1 MAGEGLRALRE
12 ERALRTTGMTDTN
25 KALSAVAN
33 MQRAAK
39 TSASKQK
46 KSTPAS
52 SSPATTSVARDSSGA
67 RQIYDSSGNQYT
79 PQVRGNM
86 LPNFRDNPN
95 RDYEGLGQIVQGNVR
110 GYRVDDRSNLRIY
123 MTKTGKRGVQYEGNT
138 YYEVSPGSGSFK
150 SVVGAGEGG
159 TLELADLG
167 RNKAETAAAAAAEEV
182 ISSGGGSR
190 SGSSGGSGTVDDS
203 IKESESKVD
212 ERIKETEDF
221 AADAKTEI
229 GGKATTFPGAPDW
242 VKTVDDYENWLRSKS
257 AKAGFAST
265 IKTSATGLAPTA
277 LTSGVKVTSL
287 SG

>member
-1 MAGEGLRALRE
+1 MAEGLRALRE

-25 KALSAVAN
+25 KALAAVAA
-33 MQRAAK
+33 MQKAAK
-39 TSASKQK
+39 TSVSKQK

-52 SSPATTSVARDSSGA
+52 SSPATTSTARASSGA
-67 RQIYDSSGNQYT
+67 RQIYDSSGDQYT

-95 RDYEGLGQIVQGNVR
+95 RDYEGLGQIVEGKVR
-110 GYRVDDRSNLRIY
+110 GNRVDDRSNLRIY
-123 MTKTGKRGVQYEGNT
+123 MTKTGKRGVQYEGTT
-138 YYEVSPGSGSFK
+138 YYEVSPGSGTFK

-167 RNKAETAAAAAAEEV
+167 RNKAETAAAAAEEEK
-182 ISSGGGSR
+182 SSGGGSG
-190 SGSSGGSGTVDDS
+190 SGSSSGSGTVAEYV
-203 IKESESKVD
+203 KESETTVD
-212 ERIKETEDF
+212 EKIEETKDI
-221 AADAKTEI
+221 AAEAKTEI
-229 GGKATTFPGAPDW
+229 AEKATTFPGAPDW

-265 IKTSATGLAPTA
+265 IKTSPTGLNPTL
-277 LTSGVKVTSL
+277 LTEGVKVTSL

>member
-1 MAGEGLRALRE
+1 MAEGLRALRE

-25 KALSAVAN
+25 KALAAVAA
-33 MQRAAK
+33 MQKAAK
-39 TSASKQK
+39 TSVSKQK

-52 SSPATTSVARDSSGA
+52 SSPATTSTARASSGA
-67 RQIYDSSGNQYT
+67 RQIYDSSGDQYT

-95 RDYEGLGQIVQGNVR
+95 RDYEGLGQIVEGKVR
-110 GYRVDDRSNLRIY
+110 GNRVDDRSNLRIY
-123 MTKTGKRGVQYEGNT
+123 MTKTGKRGVQYEGTT
-138 YYEVSPGSGSFK
+138 YYEVSPGSGTFK

-167 RNKAETAAAAAAEEV
+167 RNKAETAAAAAEEEK
-182 ISSGGGSR
+182 SSGGGSG
-190 SGSSGGSGTVDDS
+190 SGSSSGSGTVAEYV
-203 IKESESKVD
+203 KESETTVD
-212 ERIKETEDF
+212 EKIEETKDI
-221 AADAKTEI
+221 AAEAKTEI
-229 GGKATTFPGAPDW
+229 AGKATTFPGAPDW

-265 IKTSATGLAPTA
+265 IKTSSTGLSPTL
-277 LTSGVKVTSL
+277 LTEGVKVTSL